1 MPKLR
6 VHNIAVSVDGYA
18 AGPDQSLDNPLGVG
32 GTRLHEWAFATRS
45 AREMHGMDGDLDGGP
60 DGYECVELVSSPSVA
75 HVRFARTPK

>member
-6 VHNIAVSVDGYA
+6 VHNLAVSFDGYA

-45 AREMHGMDGDLDGGP
+45 GRQMHGMDGGP
-60 DGYECVELVSSPSVA
+60 PGEA
-75 HVRFARTPK
+75 